1 MAHKMCLEFQVVKI
15 RTLCDDSSVCL
26 LFRNLKVRV
35 PQFWKGQVEK
45 QG

>member
-1 MAHKMCLEFQVVKI
+1 MAYKMCLEFQVVKI
-15 RTLCDDSSVCL
+15 RTLCNDSSVCF

-35 PQFWKGQVEK
+35 PQFLKGQVKK